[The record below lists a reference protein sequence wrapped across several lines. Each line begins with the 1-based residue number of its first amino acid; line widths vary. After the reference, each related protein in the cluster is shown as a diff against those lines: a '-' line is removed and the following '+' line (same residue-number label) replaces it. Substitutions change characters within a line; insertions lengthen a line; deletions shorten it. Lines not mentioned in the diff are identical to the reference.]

1 MIRTATLLEDLHYSA
16 RMLARSP
23 AFTIVA
29 ILTLSLGIGAN
40 TAIFSVAN
48 ALLFQPLPY
57 EDPSRLV
64 IVTSAR
70 GPNRRPFSY
79 NRAQFLASHG
89 SSFAG
94 FAPFVTENFNLTGG
108 GDPELL
114 PSARVAWNFF
124 DVLGVHP
131 LLGRAFQREEDQP
144 GGRPVVLISDSLW
157 KRRFG
162 ADPGVIGQS
171 LTLDSTPASIIGVMP
186 PDFEFAPLGRSID
199 LWSTRT
205 YETNSV
211 TRQQVGAGATYLIA
225 VARIRPGLPLDQAQ
239 AEMRVLDARYRSENP
254 GLADAD
260 PRQNI
265 SLNQVQ
271 DLMVAPV
278 RRAVLVLFGAVA
290 LVLLIACANVAS
302 LLLSRAFAR
311 RKEIAIRTALG
322 ATRTGLIRQLLTESI
337 FLALVSGG
345 IGIALSAWSVRIMAS
360 LPPDTLPRINPVRI
374 DTRVLL
380 FSLAASFLTGIL
392 FGLIPALQM
401 SKTDVQGVLRDE
413 GRGVAGGRLRQLTR
427 SLLVVSQIAISM
439 MLLIGAGL
447 LMRSF
452 VRLEQVPLGF
462 NPDRL
467 LLMNIAL
474 APSRYSG
481 AVQVNGFFAR
491 AIHEVASLPG
501 VRSAAVS
508 SALPLQPSR
517 YASLLPEGQPYVA
530 PAQRPLISIQ
540 SISPSFFETMGIPL
554 LRGRAFSDRDTDGA
568 PLVAIVN
575 EVFARRYWP
584 NEDAVGKHVVFGNLP
599 KPIQIVGVTGN
610 VKNVTLAVITT
621 PEMYFPLA
629 QRPSQSLNLVVRSS
643 ADPRA
648 LSTPV
653 RSRILAIDQDQPVT
667 NVRTMEQHLSGSI
680 RQTRLTMLL
689 LAVFSTVALLV
700 ATVGLYGLIG
710 YSVAQ
715 RTQELGI
722 RLALGAGPGQVLRL
736 VLRQGLVLAILG
748 VLLGLA
754 GSLALTRG
762 IQSLLY
768 DVSPTDGWT
777 FAACALAFIAI
788 ALAASYIPARRAARI
803 DPIEAL
809 RCE

>member
-1 MIRTATLLEDLHYSA
+1 MFSPATLFEDLRYSA
-16 RMLARSP
+16 RMLSRSP
-23 AFTIVA
+23 AFTMVA

-48 ALLFQPLPY
+48 ALLLQPLPY
-57 EDPSRLV
+57 QDPSRLV

-79 NRAQFLASHG
+79 QRAEFLAAHS

-94 FAPFVTENFNLTGG
+94 FAPFVTENFNLTGK

-114 PSARVAWNFF
+114 PAARVAWNFF

-131 LLGRAFQREEDQP
+131 LLGRSFRREEDQP
-144 GGRPVVLISDSLW
+144 GGAPVVLISDALW

-162 ADPGVIGQS
+162 ADAGVIGQS
-171 LTLDSTPASIIGVMP
+171 LTIDSAPATIIGVAP
-186 PDFEFAPLGRSID
+186 PGFEFAPLGRSID

-205 YETNSV
+205 FETNSV
-211 TRQQVGAGATYLIA
+211 TRQQVEAGATYLIA
-225 VARIRPGLPLDQAQ
+225 VARIQPHRALDQAQ
-239 AEMRVLDARYRSENP
+239 AEMRVLDAQYRREHP
-254 GLADAD
+254 GVADAD
-260 PRQNI
+260 PRQSI

-278 RRAVLVLFGAVA
+278 RKTVLVLFGAVA

-302 LLLSRAFAR
+302 LLLSRALAR

-322 ATRTGLIRQLLTESI
+322 ASRASLIRQLLTESM
-337 FLALVSGG
+337 FLALAGG
-345 IGIALSAWSVRIMAS
+345 AIGVALSAWSIRIISS
-360 LPPDTLPRINPVRI
+360 LPPDTLPRINPLRI

-380 FSLAASFLTGIL
+380 FSLGASLLTGIL
-392 FGLIPALQM
+392 FGLLPALQM
-401 SKTDVQGVLRDE
+401 SRTDVQGVLREE
-413 GRGVAGGRLRQLTR
+413 GRAVAGSRLRQLTR

-481 AVQVNGFFAR
+481 AQVGAFFDH
-491 AIHEVASLPG
+491 AIAEVSSLPG
-501 VRSAAVS
+501 VRMAAAS

-517 YASLLPEGQPYVA
+517 YAALLPEGQPVV
-530 PAQRPLISIQ
+530 PLAQRPLISIQ
-540 SISPSFFETMGIPL
+540 SVSPSFFETMGIPIV
-554 LRGRAFSDRDTDGA
+554 RGRAFTARDNEGA
-568 PLVAIVN
+568 PPAAIVN

-584 NEDAVGKHVVFGNLP
+584 NADAVGKHVVLGSLA
-599 KPIQIVGVTGN
+599 KPFQIVGVSGN
-610 VKNVTLAVITT
+610 VKNVTLSVITT

-629 QRPSQSLNLVVRSS
+629 QRPAASMNLIVRSS
-643 ADPRA
+643 SDPLA
-648 LSTPV
+648 LAAPV
-653 RSRILAIDQDQPVT
+653 RSRILAIDRDQPVT
-667 NVRTMEQHLSGSI
+667 NVRSMQQHLAGSI

-689 LAVFSTVALLV
+689 LAIFSAVALLV
-700 ATVGLYGLIG
+700 ATVGLYGLIA

-736 VLRQGLVLAILG
+736 VLRRGLALAILG

-754 GSLALTRG
+754 GSFALTRA

-777 FAACALAFIAI
+777 FLACALSFIAI
-788 ALAASYIPARRAARI
+788 ALAASYVPARRAARI
-803 DPIEAL
+803 DPTEAL
-809 RCE
+809 RTD